1 MLGLLSVGDDERVFS
16 LHPVLC
22 IQIGERDTAP
32 AVYCWGVGARQL
44 FDVETIR
51 P

>member
-1 MLGLLSVGDDERVFS
+1 MQSSAFRWGAGYS
-16 LHPVLC
+16 
-22 IQIGERDTAP
+22 T
-32 AVYCWGVGARQL
+32 AVYCWGVVARQL